1 MVHRIL
7 ARRGPRVPGART
19 GDVAAIRSGTAVV
32 LVGVLALLLAQP
44 AAWAFCRT
52 TTCAVKKPPASCIRD
67 PDTGCWATGIP
78 LTWTEQCVS
87 FSVNVA
93 GSSRLGLD
101 YDAARMIVE
110 EAFSHW
116 PNASCSDGAPSIAFA
131 HRPGLTCDR

>member
-7 ARRGPRVPGART
+7 ARRGPRVPGARIVDLAE
-19 GDVAAIRSGTAVV
+19 GAAASLARRAVV
-32 LVGVLALLLAQP
+32 LFGVLVVLLVAER

-116 PNASCSDGAPSIAFA
+116 PNARCSDGAPSIAFS
-131 HRPGLTCDR
+131 H